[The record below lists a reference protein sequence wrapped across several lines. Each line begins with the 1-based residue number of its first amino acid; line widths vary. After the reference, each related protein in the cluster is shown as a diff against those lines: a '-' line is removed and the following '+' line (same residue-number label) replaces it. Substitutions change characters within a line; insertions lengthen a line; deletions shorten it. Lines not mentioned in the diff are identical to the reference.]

1 MSVERKKRKERCCAR
16 WQMLLRSMTMGRKH
30 WAERPL
36 LAQNLLHSSLS
47 LPVSLVA
54 VAIPSPLRARP
65 RSGVPKPKIEN
76 HPHLHQP
83 SMAEERMEE
92 ASTEAAA
99 AATPFQLQFDKPVP
113 FQVSSP
119 LLTAKPNAVCAS
131 SWRCLTNRCNLYC
144 LRYSALPLLSRQSR
158 VVARSREGV
167 DGSPRSV
174 WVAATGV

>member
-76 HPHLHQP
+76 HPTCINRAWRRSGWRRRQRKRRRRPRRSSSSSTSP
-83 SMAEERMEE
+83 SR
-92 ASTEAAA
+92 SRSRHR
-99 AATPFQLQFDKPVP
+99 
-113 FQVSSP
+113 SSP
-119 LLTAKPNAVCAS
+119 
-131 SWRCLTNRCNLYC
+131 
-144 LRYSALPLLSRQSR
+144 QSQMLCVR
-158 VVARSREGV
+158 ARG
-167 DGSPRSV
+167 D
-174 WVAATGV
+174 A